1 MYQVKPFR
9 IDIPQADIDDLQYR
23 LKHTR
28 WTDEPRA
35 AGWKY
40 GTNPQYLREL
50 ADYWLESYDWR
61 AHEAILN
68 TYPQFMAD
76 IEGVNIHFV
85 HVKTTG
91 NKPLILTH
99 GWPDSYYRFHKVIPL
114 LAEAG
119 FDLIVPSLPGFGFS
133 DKVAL
138 NDQETADIWVK
149 LMGAL
154 GYNSFFAAGGDLGGL
169 LTRTMANLYPNNVKA
184 IFITDAGFPNGT
196 EDPDTLSEAEKTYSK
211 QIQEWIMKEG
221 AYSMEH
227 ATKPQT
233 LGYALN
239 DSPVGLASWV
249 IEKFYVWSDCRGNIE
264 SCFTKDELLTNI
276 MIYWVTQTINSSIRS
291 YYVRAKANIEE
302 QRVAAPTAVAVFPTD
317 AQVPR
322 EWAERKVNLQR
333 YTVLPK
339 GGHFAPWEE
348 PELWVREARE
358 FFDDYLNFRL

>member
-1 MYQVKPFR
+1 V
-9 IDIPQADIDDLQYR
+9 
-23 LKHTR
+23 
-28 WTDEPRA
+28 
-35 AGWKY
+35 
-40 GTNPQYLREL
+40 
-50 ADYWLESYDWR
+50 
-61 AHEAILN
+61 
-68 TYPQFMAD
+68 
-76 IEGVNIHFV
+76 
-85 HVKTTG
+85 
-91 NKPLILTH
+91 LTH

-114 LAEAG
+114 LAAAG
-119 FDLIVPSLPGFGFS
+119 FDLVVPSLPGFGFS

-154 GYNSFFAAGGDLGGL
+154 GYNSFFAAGGDLGGP
-169 LTRTMANLYPNNVKA
+169 LTRTMANFYPNNVKA
-184 IFITDAGFPNGT
+184 IFITDAGFPNGN
-196 EDPDTLSEAEKTYSK
+196 EDPDTMSEAEKAYSK

-264 SCFTKDELLTNI
+264 NCFTKDELLTNI

-291 YYVRAKANIEE
+291 YYVRAKANLEE
-302 QRVAAPTAVAVFPTD
+302 QRVAVPTAVAVFPTD

-358 FFDDYLNFRL
+358 FFDDYVNFRL